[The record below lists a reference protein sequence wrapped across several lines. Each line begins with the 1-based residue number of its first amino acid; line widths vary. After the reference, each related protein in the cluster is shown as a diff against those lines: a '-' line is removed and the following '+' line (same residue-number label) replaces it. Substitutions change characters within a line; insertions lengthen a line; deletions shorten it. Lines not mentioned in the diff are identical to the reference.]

1 MPLNCIGAE
10 SWAGELEGVSPF
22 GADFSD
28 GFRLGDVNPVGLQ
41 SSLFWG
47 LIAQVQ
53 VLKVVCDGGF
63 KPFASQGEA
72 LAFQFPPD
80 CGLLP

>member
-10 SWAGELEGVSPF
+10 SWAGGLEGVSPF

-28 GFRLGDVNPVGLQ
+28 GFRLGDMNPVGLQ

-47 LIAQVQ
+47 RIALQVF
-53 VLKVVCDGGF
+53 KVVCDGGF

-80 CGLLP
+80 CGLSP